1 MQNQPIEFYRERD
14 FGEIINTTIEFV
26 KQNFKIFFKGL
37 LYFIVP
43 LGLVVGAMMGIVQ
56 HASLSQS
63 FGQPFDFGVV
73 QIIAIVIAL
82 LFSFFLFALLPSLIM
97 SIMLEY
103 QQSGK
108 NDMQLNRIW
117 KRAFD
122 SFGDVLSVSL
132 VIGLL
137 IVLSVAVMVLFA
149 TITPWILA
157 IFVLPFLYGIV
168 VVYFA
173 LPVRVFE
180 KAPIGESISRSF
192 YLVAGNW
199 WWTFLL
205 VFVSSM
211 VLGIIGIVFYTPLY
225 AYMIFVGVAAAK
237 GGTPEISQAI
247 MVGTYAFSFMGQIM
261 TSSLL
266 FVVLSFQYF
275 NLLEKKDKPGLQQR
289 IQLLLPTQEPTPEQ

>member
-1 MQNQPIEFYRERD
+1 
-14 FGEIINTTIEFV
+14 
-26 KQNFKIFFKGL
+26 
-37 LYFIVP
+37 
-43 LGLVVGAMMGIVQ
+43 
-56 HASLSQS
+56 
-63 FGQPFDFGVV
+63 
-73 QIIAIVIAL
+73 
-82 LFSFFLFALLPSLIM
+82 
-97 SIMLEY
+97 MLEY